1 MDTSI
6 SIMNTLSEADLM
18 RQLDELEMSAFEA
31 PTKSPL
37 TLAVQTGD
45 ADTLLQMLVDP
56 VDDRE
61 LVAAIGQAID
71 DNIFNALVILVSKV
85 YGSFCFLCDHDS
97 HSRTPLMRAAD
108 KGRYDMVS
116 LLIARGSDIDA
127 RDPLGRTALFYAI
140 AGSHEATALLL
151 LDHKRHTADEG
162 TDASRNC
169 VLTLAIMSDMI
180 PVVDRLINLGA
191 DLEQVDLSGMTPL
204 HNAAR
209 WRSPEALEFLV
220 RAGADVNAQVLNE
233 CPIFPE
239 VDGYSALMFAV
250 SMIVDG
256 CGTYPGCMIVDGCGT
271 CPGCKGISHLTND
284 HRSVHFLLEHGAD
297 TSLRNTS
304 GKTVLDI
311 ALSEDQSA
319 VLPVL
324 LRSSSDDALI
334 STASSATPDALKCVL
349 CLDRV
354 TVHSLDSKGWSMLMH
369 AASGNT
375 PDVCRMLL
383 DSGAQPRCD
392 LDGWSPMILAAKHGR
407 VENVRLFL
415 PGSAKD
421 RSMAIRFAVRHRRI
435 ECLDLLLFPD
445 GGVLV
450 RDCVTADPL
459 TPNALALGSCEVVK
473 DEVLAPEN
481 PRLASRTC
489 VCCLQLEAS
498 VVCLP
503 CKHLGMCP
511 NCACSVSECPLCRVP
526 IREKMAVYCA

>member
-6 SIMNTLSEADLM
+6 YSMNTLSEADLM
-18 RQLDELEMSAFEA
+18 RQLEEIEMSTIEP

-56 VDDRE
+56 VDDRD
-61 LVAAIGQAID
+61 LVTAISQAID

-85 YGSFCFLCDHDS
+85 HGSFCFLCDHDS
-97 HSRTPLMRAAD
+97 YSRTPLMRAAD

-116 LLIARGSDIDA
+116 LLLARGSDIDA

-169 VLTLAIMSDMI
+169 VLTLAIMSDMVA
-180 PVVDRLINLGA
+180 VVERLINLGA

-204 HNAAR
+204 HNAAS
-209 WRSPEALEFLV
+209 WWSHGALELLV
-220 RAGADVNAQVLNE
+220 KAGANVNAQVSDR
-233 CPIFPE
+233 CQIFPE

-250 SMIVDG
+250 SMTVDNR
-256 CGTYPGCMIVDGCGT
+256 CGT
-271 CPGCKGISHLTND
+271 CPGCNRRSHLTHD

-297 TSLRNTS
+297 ISLRTTS
-304 GKTVLDI
+304 GKNVLDI

-349 CLDRV
+349 SLDRV
-354 TVHSLDSKGWSMLMH
+354 TVHSTDSKGWSMLMH
-369 AASGNT
+369 AAAGNT

-383 DSGAQPRCD
+383 DSGAQPKCD

-415 PGSAKD
+415 PSSAED

-435 ECLDLLLFPD
+435 ECLDLLLFPK

-459 TPNALALGSCEVVK
+459 TPNALALGACEVVE

-481 PRLASRTC
+481 PRLAPRLC

-503 CKHLGMCP
+503 CKHLSMCP

-526 IREKMAVYCA
+526 IREKMAVYGA